1 MASSILNIGVT
12 ALKAAQAGIATTSHN
27 ISNAATPGYSRQEA
41 VQSSSLAMYT
51 GSGYLG
57 QGVQVDTVKRIYSD
71 FLGNQVLD
79 AQASASEI
87 DAQHSHISRIDNLLA
102 DATAGLSPILQEF
115 FSGIHDVTNDPSDMA
130 ARQSMLSNSRM
141 LINRFQ
147 TTGNQLAAIRGD
159 VEAEIRTSVES
170 INSFASRLAQLND
183 QIIVAES
190 QGKSQPA
197 NDLRDQRDQLLAD
210 LNKEIRTSNVR
221 MSDGSINVYVASG
234 QALVLGAQSA
244 VLLARPSDADSTQLD
259 IGYQMNGQNLPLREG
274 DITGGKLGGLL
285 AFRSDTLNTAQNTL
299 GRMAVGLAFTLN
311 EQHKLGQ
318 DLSGNLGGDYFSILP
333 PAAISNSANTGNA
346 QITAAFVDANALT
359 ASDYQI
365 DFDGSNYTVTR
376 LSDGATQTTA
386 SFPLTVDGL
395 ELTLAS
401 GTASA
406 GDTFLLRAV
415 RDGATMIGLAIGHPS
430 EIAAAAPVRTGAA
443 VTNTGTASIS
453 AGSVNAAYLASPLA
467 GTVTLNYSGTTGML
481 TGFPA
486 TSAVTVNAG
495 GSVTTYPAGTPVPY
509 ADGATISFD
518 GIEVSLSGTPADGD
532 QFSIQP
538 NAGGVGDN
546 RNALLMAGLQN
557 AKLLGN
563 GTMSFG
569 DAYSQLVGE
578 IGVRTRELNIT
589 SEVQNNMLEEVS
601 NTQQGFS
608 GVNLD
613 EEAANLMR
621 YQQAYQAAAKVM
633 QMASELF
640 ESLVAIGR

>member
-318 DLSGNLGGDYFSILP
+318 DLSGNLGGDYFSIMP

-532 QFSIQP
+532 QFSIRP

>member
-318 DLSGNLGGDYFSILP
+318 DLSGNLGGDYFSIMP

-486 TSAVTVNAG
+486 TSAVTVNVG